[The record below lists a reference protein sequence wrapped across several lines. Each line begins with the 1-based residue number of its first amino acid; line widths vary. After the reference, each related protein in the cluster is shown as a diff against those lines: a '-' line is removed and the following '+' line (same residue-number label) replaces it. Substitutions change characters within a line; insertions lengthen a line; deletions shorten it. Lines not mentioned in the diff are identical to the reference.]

1 MSDIVNLNGYILY
14 NSFISGYENLLR
26 HKKFIND
33 INVFPV
39 ADGDTGTNMVS
50 TFYSTIQVPSLSRSV
65 SRTLNHIA
73 DRALSG
79 ARGNSGIIVAQYLN
93 GLADACAERD
103 TMTTREFGA
112 ALRKA
117 AATTC
122 RAVENPKEGT
132 LITIMNVWSEE
143 MYRLGHA
150 VRDFRDLFIQS
161 IGAARSALERTTL
174 QLAVLK
180 TANVVDAG
188 ASGFVSFLEGVA
200 RMIVSGTV
208 PPKRRLIPLSIGGED
223 SLAGEAHEA
232 LADIPYRYCTEALLL
247 RPEAPVRDLTPQQT
261 PTRDGVPAAGG
272 SLRELLKGLGDSLI
286 VSEGRDKIKIHIHTD
301 EPSRVFF
308 LLRGHGRIIEQK
320 VDDMRLQYQAVH
332 HPVSR
337 TAILTDSIA
346 DIPGELIDRFQ
357 IHVIPQ
363 KILWGDDEYLD
374 RLTITPETLYPYLDG
389 RSDYP
394 GSSVPDPRRVDQVM
408 AWLAAHYESVIAIP
422 VGKALSGTWQVMEQS
437 AKKLRE
443 AGYPVFVVDS
453 RLNSA
458 AQGLAVL
465 SASGDA
471 ANGLPCGEILER
483 LGRTIA
489 RSRILVSVATF
500 KYMVR
505 GGRISALKGFIAALT
520 NLKPVITLD
529 PSGKGVAFGA
539 AFSQRGSLKKILK
552 AVRKNRGAITR
563 YAVVHAGVPER
574 AAAWAKD
581 ISAILGFGPEY
592 IMEISPAVGLH
603 AGLGSVAVAYVLQ

>member
-39 ADGDTGTNMVS
+39 ADGDTGNNMVS

-93 GLADACAERD
+93 GLADACAERE
-103 TMTTREFGA
+103 TMTTHEFGT

-117 AATTC
+117 AATTY

-132 LITIMNVWSEE
+132 LITILNVWSEE
-143 MYRLGHA
+143 MFRLGHA

-161 IGAARSALERTTL
+161 IGPVRSALERTKL
-174 QLAVLK
+174 QLAALK

-223 SLAGEAHEA
+223 SLAGEAGGAHETS
-232 LADIPYRYCTEALLL
+232 ADIPYRYCTEALLL
-247 RPEAPVRDLTPQQT
+247 RLETP
-261 PTRDGVPAAGG
+261 PRECGPAAGG
-272 SLRELLKGLGDSLI
+272 SLREMLKGFGDSLI

-308 LLRGHGRIIEQK
+308 LLRGRGRIIEQK

-374 RLTITPETLYPYLDG
+374 RLTITPATFYPYLDG

-394 GSSVPDPRRVDQVM
+394 GSSVPDPRRVDQVF

-422 VGKALSGTWQVMEQS
+422 VGKALSGTWQVMEHS
-437 AKKLRE
+437 AEKLRE
-443 AGYPVFVVDS
+443 AGYPVSVVDS

-465 SASGDA
+465 SAAGDA
-471 ANGLPCGEILER
+471 ANGLPYGEILAR
-483 LGRTIA
+483 LAETLA

-520 NLKPVITLD
+520 NLKPIITLD

-552 AVRKNRGAITR
+552 SVRKNRGAISR

-581 ISAILGFGPEY
+581 LSAVLGFGPEY

-603 AGLGSVAVAYVLQ
+603 AGLGSVAVAYT